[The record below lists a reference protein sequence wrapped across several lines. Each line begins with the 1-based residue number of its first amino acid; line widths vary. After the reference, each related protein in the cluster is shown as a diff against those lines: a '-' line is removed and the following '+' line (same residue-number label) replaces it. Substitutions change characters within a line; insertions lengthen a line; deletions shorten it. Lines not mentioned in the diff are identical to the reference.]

1 MINLRLCN
9 GKVPIRNT
17 GNVDIIILVDFP
29 TKEVFQEMYRKY
41 HSAASIDKHYAVVRM
56 RADGNT
62 LEVCG
67 KHFGITKQRVREI
80 EAKFLRKM
88 QEYRSSLK
96 TGSL

>member
-1 MINLRLCN
+1 MNLRLFN
-9 GKVPIRNT
+9 GKVPIRNS
-17 GNVDIIILVDFP
+17 GNVDLIILVDFP

-41 HSAASIDKHYAVVRM
+41 HNPASIEKHYSVVKM
-56 RADGNT
+56 RAAGHT
-62 LEVCG
+62 LEACG
-67 KHFGITKQRVREI
+67 KHFGISKQRIRSI